1 MAMNHDTSMA
11 VMAVAVVGSVA
22 IMVKSIADAVVR
34 YAEGRRQKAPDA
46 ESASDARLAR
56 LEVAVE
62 SIAVEIERISEGQRF
77 TTRLLNSQFERP
89 TPRFERPEKFDTPH

>member
-1 MAMNHDTSMA
+1 MTHDASMA
-11 VMAVAVVGSVA
+11 IMAVAVVGSVA
-22 IMVKSIADAVVR
+22 VMVKSIADAVVR
-34 YAEGRRQKAPDA
+34 YAEGRRQSAPAVD
-46 ESASDARLAR
+46 SASDARLAR

-89 TPRFERPEKFDTPH
+89 TPRLERAEKFDTPH